1 VPGKGESIMAIDE
14 VPRQE
19 PATTSGGS
27 SHTGKFV
34 ATFAI
39 LGLLAI
45 GQLFTL
51 SKIGTI
57 RESLEA
63 QQTAFQK
70 TMTSQ
75 FDQQMM
81 ARSAAIET
89 ANAQQIDALRKEIE
103 DASKRSGS
111 AGRELRKARAMV
123 ADLQKEQRERTE
135 MLQQELA
142 KKADQQQ
149 VGALSQDV
157 SSTRTDLDSTKKLLD
172 STRSDLGM
180 ARSELG
186 TLIARNHDEIEVLR
200 KLGDRDY
207 FEFTA
212 TKGQTTQVANVGLL
226 LKKTNPKRYRFN
238 LVLQVDDM
246 DVEKK
251 DRTVNE
257 PVFFY
262 LKGQKRFY
270 ELVVNKVDS
279 KTVTGYIST
288 PKGALEVA
296 SR

>member
-1 VPGKGESIMAIDE
+1 MAIDE
-14 VPRQE
+14 VTQE
-19 PATTSGGS
+19 APTKNAGNPGN
-27 SHTGKFV
+27 TGKFV
-34 ATFAI
+34 AVFAV
-39 LGLLAI
+39 LVLLAI
-45 GQLFTL
+45 GQVFTL
-51 SKIGTI
+51 TRVNST
-57 RESLEA
+57 RESIEA

-70 TMTSQ
+70 NMANQ
-75 FDQQMM
+75 FDQQLSTRMT
-81 ARSAAIET
+81 AVES
-89 ANAQQIDALRKEIE
+89 ANAQQIDALRKEMD
-103 DASKRSGS
+103 DASKRSGT

-123 ADLQKEQRERTE
+123 EKIQTEQRQRTE
-135 MLQQELA
+135 ALQQELA

-172 STRSDLGM
+172 TTRSDLGM

-186 TLIARNHDEIEVLR
+186 TLVARNHDEIETLR

-207 FEFTA
+207 FEFALDKGKTA
-212 TKGQTTQVANVGLL
+212 RVANVGLV
-226 LKKTNPKRYRFN
+226 LKKTNTKRHRFN
-238 LVLQVDDM
+238 VILQADDM

-270 ELVVNKVDS
+270 ELVVNKVES
-279 KTVTGYIST
+279 TKVSGYVST
-288 PKGALEVA
+288 PKGAVEVA